1 MKNCASIIC
10 FILSFN
16 ILRQHTYLPK
26 RVRTKA
32 RKRSFFSNKLNKIYR
47 FQDRQLKV
55 TTACT
60 ENLSNV
66 RRNKRRVGQLITWNQ
81 CWIFLK
87 KNYSCQPPR
96 MREVLVR
103 RWVGVCV
110 PLALGLSAYATTSHK
125 KITSHQHHLS
135 KTPYIFSPV
144 KSSQFQTSCKRQPP
158 VRDRE
163 HFWRMTVLLFSIVF
177 NLFVLCKNF

>member
-81 CWIFLK
+81 CWIF
-87 KNYSCQPPR
+87 
-96 MREVLVR
+96 
-103 RWVGVCV
+103 W
-110 PLALGLSAYATTSHK
+110 K
-125 KITSHQHHLS
+125 KITVVNLRACVRCWSGGGLVYVYPLLWVCLHMRPPFIKKSPPISITYPKHHTFSVQSNPHSS
-135 KTPYIFSPV
+135 KPLV
-144 KSSQFQTSCKRQPP
+144 N
-158 VRDRE
+158 DN
-163 HFWRMTVLLFSIVF
+163 LL
-177 NLFVLCKNF
+177 